1 MRLPLVI
8 AGAIAIAPLVS
19 CAADPHARARD
30 YVARADRSL
39 QEGRIDA
46 AIIDYRNA
54 AREWPEWGEAHRK
67 LGLALERDGRTAEAY
82 RAYAVEARIVDG
94 QPLPH
99 DEDGLRAVMAS
110 HPKSV
115 AARVALADL
124 LLSRGDTPGGESML
138 LEALDLEPSNEL
150 ANRALAALYLD
161 AGRLSEAESLLD
173 AAAAQEP
180 QRYRSRLA
188 LADFLLSQERY
199 AEARGWLDRARD
211 DALLENAVRLRLAAI
226 DYEEGKREA
235 ARDAVSA
242 IIAGNATAAD
252 AWALRAEFRFK
263 DGDFTNA
270 LADAREALALE
281 PDLVAAQNLA
291 DAIRAQQLRK

>member
-8 AGAIAIAPLVS
+8 VSALAIASVVS

-30 YVARADRSL
+30 YLARADRSF

-54 AREWPEWGEAHRK
+54 AREWPEWSEAHRK
-67 LGLALERDGRTAEAY
+67 LGLALEQDGRTAEAY
-82 RAYAVEARIVDG
+82 RAYTVEARIVDG

-99 DEDGLRAVMAS
+99 DENGLRAAIAQN
-110 HPKSV
+110 PRSV
-115 AARVALADL
+115 AALLALADL
-124 LLSRGDTPGGESML
+124 LLSRSDTSEGESVL

-150 ANRALAALYLD
+150 ANRSLAALYLD
-161 AGRLSEAESLLD
+161 GGRLSEAERRLE
-173 AAAAQEP
+173 AAAAHEP

-199 AEARGWLDRARD
+199 ADARRWLDRARED
-211 DALLENAVRLRLAAI
+211 GLREDAVRLRLAAI
-226 DYEEGKREA
+226 DYEEGRHEA
-235 ARDAVSA
+235 ARDAVSE
-242 IIAGNATAAD
+242 IIASNATAD

-263 DGDFTNA
+263 ERDFTNA

-281 PDLVAAQNLA
+281 PDFVAAQKLA
-291 DAIRAQQLRK
+291 DEIRAEQLRR